1 MLILLSIIVI
11 ILLFV
16 LLAVLTFARNLL
28 IKFLNAIVGFF
39 RRLVG
44 RGKGNDNSEGRQTVR
59 KRRSKKKVLSDTD
72 GEYVDFEEV
81 KKQ

>member
-1 MLILLSIIVI
+1 MLILFSITII

-16 LLAVLTFARNLL
+16 LLAVLTFARDLL
-28 IKFLNAIVGFF
+28 ATFLNAIVRFV

-44 RGKGNDNSEGRQTVR
+44 RDQKQDNEGQQTVR
-59 KRRSKKKVLSDTD
+59 KRTRAKKKVLSDSD

-81 KKQ
+81 KK